1 MPRLQARAK
10 LLQMDLPSFIPTTKD
25 HLNAYLDQRRAEIDT
40 GLFSGGLP
48 EWQIQD
54 FIRYLYLDWAPTREW
69 LMVTKIRERNRELM
83 GIRIDKHGRKL
94 LILRD
99 HVLEE
104 SAFDKR
110 PWELTI
116 PT

>member
-1 MPRLQARAK
+1 
-10 LLQMDLPSFIPTTKD
+10 MDIPIFIPTIKD

-69 LMVTKIRERNRELM
+69 LMVTKPRERNRQLI
-83 GIRIDKHGRKL
+83 GIRIDKYRTKL
-94 LILRD
+94 LILWD
-99 HVLEE
+99 HVLKG
-104 SAFDKR
+104 SVFDKM

-116 PT
+116 RT